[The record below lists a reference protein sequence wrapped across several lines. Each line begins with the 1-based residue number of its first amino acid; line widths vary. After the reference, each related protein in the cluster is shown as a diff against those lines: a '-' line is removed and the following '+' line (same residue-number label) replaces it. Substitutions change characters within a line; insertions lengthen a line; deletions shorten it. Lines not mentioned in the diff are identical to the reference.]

1 MAAARQRRMDG
12 TGDGEH
18 LASAFARQPRRDE
31 RPALLGR
38 FHYQHAARQSGHNAV
53 AFGEVRGQGA
63 RAQRKFGNQRA
74 LRGDVVRQIA
84 VAGGVDAVDAGA
96 HDRHRARPVR
106 AGVQRA
112 FMRRRI
118 DAQRQSAD
126 DAPAVRGQMA
136 GEGAGVFLA
145 PGRGVAGAH
154 DGQRRALQIGRVARH
169 VQQDGRVG
177 DGQQALRIG
186 RVGQRQDVPAG
197 GADPFQCAVHLGR
210 HVLRH
215 GRGQLASQRFGN
227 LADQRR
233 GALRVD
239 LFGQAERA
247 QQHAGGGGT
256 DVGFQ
261 GQPQPGG
268 QFGGR
273 MRKRHGQ
280 AREASTGA

>member
-1 MAAARQRRMDG
+1 MSDPLCFAASTTSTPR
-12 TGDGEH
+12 
-18 LASAFARQPRRDE
+18 AS
-31 RPALLGR
+31 PATMRLRLGKC
-38 FHYQHAARQSGHNAV
+38 G
-53 AFGEVRGQGA
+53 G
-63 RAQRKFGNQRA
+63 RAP
-74 LRGDVVRQIA
+74 IA

-169 VQQDGRVG
+169 IQQDGRVG
-177 DGQQALRIG
+177 DSQQALRIG

-197 GADPFQCAVHLGR
+197 GADPFQRAVHLGR

-215 GRGQLASQRFGN
+215 GRGQLARQRFGN

-273 MRKRHGQ
+273 MRDAGRAGQ
-280 AREASTGA
+280 YGHTMPSTNGSISGDAAMPAMPDLAENY